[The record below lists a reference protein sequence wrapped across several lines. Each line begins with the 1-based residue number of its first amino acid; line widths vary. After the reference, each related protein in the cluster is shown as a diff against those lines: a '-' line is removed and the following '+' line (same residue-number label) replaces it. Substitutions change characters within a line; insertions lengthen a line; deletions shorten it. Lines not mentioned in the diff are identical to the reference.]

1 MDNGMI
7 QETPIRE
14 IKDSDNRLAQEVETE
29 RTMFGKV
36 FSFGGNQ
43 FQGVTYSEPV
53 HQMNRESGKW
63 EEIDA
68 TFREAEDKRLIANAG
83 TLNISCGESGEK
95 AFVEL
100 EDDKKNTIAWGI
112 EEANHV
118 IPQMEKLPER
128 TQERTI
134 SALRERPFERLHHQV
149 TYEEIFPGVNMICC
163 SGASFKEEFVFTAPE
178 TVRSITFRISASGE
192 LKEEKNGIV
201 MLDLNGLIAFH
212 LPAPYLV
219 DAKGEI
225 GKVAVSLLEDR
236 LIYEPDHEFMASAE
250 YPVMLDPTIQ
260 TGTESSAIVDTF
272 VQENRTDDFS
282 NIIQLWVTNSGSG
295 YGNRNSY
302 IKVNTLPSIGSNHF
316 VTEAYLHL
324 RPAVTQT
331 FQNLLLAKE
340 VLGSWNASTI
350 TYANQPSLNSLY
362 QDSWLIPSN
371 STAWCE
377 VDVTALARKWYAG
390 MNYGLALVP
399 QSGGNSTVR
408 LHSMDS
414 TMSTPYFS
422 VNYSSLGGLE
432 DYLSYDAQPVG
443 RAGTGYVSLHNG
455 NMIFAHSDTIMN
467 GTRMPVSVTH
477 YYNSCDADKND
488 LYMGKGWKTNLHQTL
503 HKAYLNTKVYY
514 IYTDGD
520 GTQHYFESANSGN
533 TEYKDMSGLELKLV
547 PGNPTTITDKGDTV
561 MSFPQITA
569 VPTAAAPVTSR
580 VLISKIQDAKG
591 NQVTISSTG
600 LKINSVTDGAG
611 RTTYFD
617 YSSNLCSCIRTPWQT
632 ASTGTRFTYSGTL
645 LGTVTYEDST
655 SAHPKQTS
663 FSYTTVDNF
672 SLLASVTSPEGFV
685 AYYIYT
691 STNALSGLPHYVS
704 QALVL
709 AGSQLVSNKSYT
721 YGHLLT
727 RVQDNISGKTLRF
740 HFNENGNQISVDDEL
755 GYARYTKYDQTG
767 ENANAPINHATE
779 RSRMQKVVTN
789 LLMDGMMND
798 NSSLWTT
805 GGSGTFAQDYSV
817 RQWGNYSQKITITSG
832 NTAYKRQAVTLIPGK
847 SYTLSGYVK
856 SAAPK
861 AFLRITYTM
870 SGTTYNVDSDPVN
883 VGSSAFE
890 RLAVSFTLPTNASTT
905 VYCAMVCM
913 TTAGNA
919 WFDCIQ
925 LEEGLTLNH
934 FNMLQNS
941 TFTRVNGTLPTSW
954 TSGYNSQFSFASYV
968 ALPSSVTSFLSGQ
981 ALRVTGLYYA
991 NIDVYQQFRCN
1002 GSMGDRFSA
1011 GGWCCGYA
1019 KRNRSNNT
1027 AACRINVMFGQNTT
1041 YMVSGGTIEWN
1052 STEGEW
1058 QFASTSIVAPMDYAY
1073 IKFAVE
1079 YVRQINYA
1087 DFSNL
1092 FLYPE
1097 QFGAKYVY
1105 DAKGNSTAVTTL
1117 FGQSSGAQYDSFNNM
1132 TSYTAPGHTTASTF
1146 NYGATDAE
1154 KKKYLLLKSI
1164 SPLGTVTVNTYDT
1177 YGNPTQTQVKDTDT
1191 TTAKFIQSNTTYTSN
1206 GNYVATQKD
1215 ARAKTVTTVTD
1226 ANKGTV
1232 TKVTDP
1238 NSQDVNYTY
1247 DTLRRV
1253 KTTTATANSK
1263 TYRNTYT
1270 YDADKDWLTQ
1280 VKHNTTSDA
1289 ASSSTDVE
1297 YNFTYDVQGRQTAVK
1312 VGTQTLCENEYDTN
1326 VNRYGTLK
1334 KVTYGNGQTVENEYD
1349 NFSRITGI
1357 RFNGETTPRYKYS
1370 YNANG
1375 QVAHVIDSELGRVQQ
1390 SEYDLANRPCRVKLR
1405 ENGSHVYTG
1414 EVEYDPVKGNL
1425 AKFTEKVGTGYTKY
1439 ETTFGY
1445 DNEDRPTT
1453 LNYGSTSNQTSLT
1466 YDGLGRVTNRT
1477 VKVNGYSYGTAYSF
1491 SGGGYGSNS
1500 TTGLITGI
1508 TQSGENFTYTYDNVG
1523 NIASVVQNSKTTRYT
1538 YDNLGQLIRVDD
1550 QNDTTSGSTGTTWTY
1565 EYDRGGNILNKKRYA
1580 YTTGTLGM
1588 VKATITYTYGASA
1601 WKDKLTSYNGSAI
1614 SYDAIG
1620 NPTGDGTWTYTWEKG
1635 RQLKKMSKT
1644 GTTAEFKYNADGLRV
1659 QKKVTVSGTAT
1670 TTNYILHGK
1679 NIVHMTRGST
1689 ALHFWYDAQNRP
1701 AIVLYGSTR
1710 YAYVH
1715 NLQGDIVGIID
1726 NTGTEVVKYTYDA
1739 WGKVLSTTGSLA
1751 STLGTVQPFRY
1762 RGYVYDV
1769 ETGLYY
1775 LRSRY
1780 YNPEWGRFINAD
1792 TLMKGNLYRY
1802 CHNSPISR
1810 IDFSGNSDL
1819 ISETSGNVTD
1829 FMREGFECLVCPFPR
1844 DESNWRTYIQK
1855 TKIYYYIPYQDF
1867 QYYRNCLD
1875 DSHYNGK
1882 DELLSIIDDE
1892 VTSLIDD
1899 VGTSFI
1905 KMLFPKILGSSIILS
1920 LIRDIEAYQKAVNDA
1935 RVHEHMSDA
1944 HQKAVDNKSGV
1955 TVEITIIKKWIAIET
1970 LDWRHYAYYETPP
1983 MLEFDYS
1990 EGRNFPIDSF

>member
-1 MDNGMI
+1 MKNDL
-7 QETPIRE
+7 
-14 IKDSDNRLAQEVETE
+14 RLAQEIETK
-29 RTMFGKV
+29 RTENGSV
-36 FSFGGNQ
+36 FAFGGNKYE
-43 FQGVTYSEPV
+43 GVTYAEPI
-53 HQMNRESGKW
+53 HQFNPHTGRW
-63 EEIDA
+63 DEIDA
-68 TFREAEDKRLIANAG
+68 TFREEKDGKLIASAG
-83 TLNISCGESGEK
+83 PLTMVCGASGKENFIS
-95 AFVEL
+95 VR
-100 EDDKKNTIAWGI
+100 DVKNNEIAWGI
-112 EEANHV
+112 EEAAAV
-118 IPQMEKLPER
+118 TPEKGKLPER
-128 TQERTI
+128 TNEHTI
-134 SALRERPFERLHHQV
+134 SALRVRPFERLHHQLF
-149 TYEEIFPGVNMICC
+149 YPEIFPGVDMACT
-163 SGASFKEEFVFTAPE
+163 SGTVFKEEF
-178 TVRSITFRISASGE
+178 TFRSPESIRPIVFNLSASGE
-192 LKEEKNGIV
+192 LARDKEEIV
-201 MLDLNGLIAFH
+201 MRDNNGETVFRFRR
-212 LPAPYLV
+212 PYLM
-219 DAKGEI
+219 DANGNI
-225 GKVAVSLLEDR
+225 GKVSVSLLDGR
-236 LIYEPDHEFMASAE
+236 MAYEPDPEFMASAS
-250 YPVMLDPTIQ
+250 YPVALDPTIQ
-260 TGTESSAIVDTF
+260 TGTESTAIEDTF

-316 VTEAYLHL
+316 ITEAYLHL

-350 TYANQPSLNSLY
+350 TYANQPNLSSVY
-362 QDSWLIPSN
+362 QDSWSIPSN

-377 VDVTALARKWYAG
+377 VDVTALAKKWYAG
-390 MNYGLALVP
+390 VNYGLALVP

-422 VNYSSLGGLE
+422 VDYSSLGGLE

-467 GTRMPVSVTH
+467 GMRLPVSVTH

-488 LYMGKGWKTNLHQTL
+488 FYMGKGWKTNLHQTL
-503 HKAYLNTKVYY
+503 HKELLNSVVYY
-514 IYTDGD
+514 VYTDGD
-520 GTQHYFESANSGN
+520 GTQHYFESANTSN

-600 LKINSVTDGAG
+600 LKITAVTDGAG

-691 STNALSGLPHYVS
+691 STGALSGLPHYVS

-727 RVQDNISGKTLRF
+727 RVKDNISGKTLRF

-755 GYARYTKYDQTG
+755 GYARYTKYDETG
-767 ENANAPINHATE
+767 SNAPINHATE

-805 GGSGTFAQDYSV
+805 GGYGTFAQDYTT
-817 RQWGNYSQKITITSG
+817 RQWGGWSQKITITAG
-832 NTAYKRQAVTLIPGK
+832 NTAFKQQAVSLTLGK

-856 SAAPK
+856 SAGPT
-861 AFLRITYTM
+861 AFLRISYTV
-870 SGTTYNVDSDPVN
+870 SGVTYNVDSDPVA
-883 VGSSAFE
+883 VGGSDFE
-890 RLAVSFTLPTNASTT
+890 RMAVSFTLPTNASTT

-913 TTAGNA
+913 GTAGNA

-954 TSGYNSQFSFASYV
+954 VSGYNSQFSFASYV
-968 ALPSSVTSFLSGQ
+968 ALPSSVSSFLSGQ

-1027 AACRINVMFGQNTT
+1027 AACRINVMFGQSTS

-1058 QFASTSIVAPMDYAY
+1058 QFASTSIVAPMDYSY

-1097 QFGAKYVY
+1097 QFGAVY
-1105 DAKGNSTAVTTL
+1105 AYDSKGNSTAVTTL
-1117 FGQSSGAQYDSFNNM
+1117 FGKSSGAQYDDFNNM
-1132 TSYTAPGHTTASTF
+1132 TSYTAPGNSVASTF
-1146 NYGATDAE
+1146 DYGSTDAE
-1154 KKKYLLLKSI
+1154 KKKHLLLKSI
-1164 SPLGTVTVNTYDT
+1164 SPMGTVTANTYDA
-1177 YGNPTQTQVKDTDT
+1177 YGNPTQTQVKDADT
-1191 TTAKFIQSNTTYTSN
+1191 TTAAFIRSDTSYTTD
-1206 GNYVATQKD
+1206 GNYVNTQTD

-1232 TKVTDP
+1232 SKVTDP
-1238 NSQDVNYTY
+1238 NSQDVDYTY

-1253 KTTTATANSK
+1253 KTTTATASSK

-1297 YNFTYDVQGRQTAVK
+1297 YNFTYDAQGRQTVVK
-1312 VGTQTLCENEYDTN
+1312 VGSQTLCENEYDTN
-1326 VNRYGTLK
+1326 TAHYGTLK

-1349 NFSRITGI
+1349 NFSRITGV
-1357 RFNGETTPRYKYS
+1357 RFNGETTPRYKYT

-1375 QVAHVIDSELGRVQQ
+1375 QVANVVDNDLARVQQ
-1390 SEYDLANRPCRVKLR
+1390 SEYDLANRPCRVKLH
-1405 ENGSHVYTG
+1405 EGGSHVYTG
-1414 EVEYDPVKGNL
+1414 EVEYDGARGNL
-1425 AKFTEKVGTGYTKY
+1425 AKFTEKVGTGFTKY

-1445 DNEDRPTT
+1445 DTEDRPVT
-1453 LNYGSTSNQTSLT
+1453 LSYGDTNNQTILT

-1477 VKVNGYSYGTAYSF
+1477 VKVGGYSFNTIIGYTDGAYGT
-1491 SGGGYGSNS
+1491 NS
-1500 TTGLITGI
+1500 TTGLLRHMFQGN
-1508 TQSGENFTYTYDNVG
+1508 ENFVYYYDNVG
-1523 NIASVVQNSKTTRYT
+1523 NISYMYRTGKYT
-1538 YDNLGQLIRVDD
+1538 GYAYDALGQLIRVND
-1550 QNDTTSGSTGTTWTY
+1550 QTDTTSGATGTTWTY
-1565 EYDRGGNILNKKRYA
+1565 EYDRGGNIISKSRYA
-1580 YTTGTLGM
+1580 YTTGVLGT
-1588 VKATITYTYGASA
+1588 ALETIVYGYGDYN
-1601 WKDKLTSYNGSAI
+1601 WMDKMTHYNYLGV
-1614 SYDAIG
+1614 SYDDIG
-1620 NPTGDGTWTYTWEKG
+1620 NPTSFNGWTCTWEKG
-1635 RQLKKMSKT
+1635 RQLKQMTDNSVNT
-1644 GTTAEFKYNADGLRV
+1644 IYYKYNADGLRV
-1659 QKKVTVSGTAT
+1659 QKRKVTIYGSDV

-1679 NIVHMTRGST
+1679 NIVHMTQGT
-1689 ALHFWYDAQNRP
+1689 DTLHFWYDAQGRP
-1701 AIVLYGSTR
+1701 AIVEYNGTK
-1710 YAYVH
+1710 YAYIH

-1726 NTGTEVVKYTYDA
+1726 STGAEVVQYTYDA
-1739 WGKVLSTTGSLA
+1739 WGKVLSTAGTMA
-1751 STLGTVQPFRY
+1751 SSLGTVQPFRY

-1792 TLMKGNLYRY
+1792 
-1802 CHNSPISR
+1802 I
-1810 IDFSGNSDL
+1810 L
-1819 ISETSGNVTD
+1819 ISNNS
-1829 FMREGFECLVCPFPR
+1829 FMYCMNNPIIFEDV
-1844 DESNWRTYIQK
+1844 NGK
-1855 TKIYYYIPYQDF
+1855 
-1867 QYYRNCLD
+1867 
-1875 DSHYNGK
+1875 HYNSSINSWMNKLK
-1882 DELLSIIDDE
+1882 DYLETNKFDN
-1892 VTSLIDD
+1892 LIDD
-1899 VGTSFI
+1899 FAYAVLTHDHVNVRKSSYI
-1905 KMLFPKILGSSIILS
+1905 SKDNIITEISKTRQVNALFVKKKFEFEGYNVPNNAQDHEVFRIWFEVYVFLSNESDPIHGYISADYVYPEYGLGDGEYVILGRDVNLRKQPNRNHNSKIRSICGP
-1920 LIRDIEAYQKAVNDA
+1920 Y
-1935 RVHEHMSDA
+1935 
-1944 HQKAVDNKSGV
+1944 GV
-1955 TVEITIIKKWIAIET
+1955 VP
-1970 LDWRHYAYYETPP
+1970 L
-1983 MLEFDYS
+1983 
-1990 EGRNFPIDSF
+1990 GIDSTSGDWFICCTRGDGLVWVYKKYVHKKN